1 MKNEKLKTIIPYMK
15 EWLSAIMAGV
25 CISLGGI
32 AYLASSSKEIGALF
46 FVVGLFMVLFFDFNL
61 FTGRICFA
69 LDKKPK
75 YIINLIFIWLGNLV
89 GALLTGYLFSLT
101 RLNSLQEKC
110 LTLVNT
116 KLNDTLLSL
125 FILGIAC
132 NILIYVAVYGFKHGD
147 SGLKKCLS
155 LFFGVAIFVLCGFEH
170 CVADMF
176 YFSFANAWSGQ
187 TLLCLTIITLG
198 NIVGG
203 LLMAIIIKVKNRKQP
218 THTQNTDD

>member
-1 MKNEKLKTIIPYMK
+1 MKNEKIKAIVPYIG
-15 EWLSAIMAGV
+15 EFLSATMAGV
-25 CISLGGI
+25 CISLGGL
-32 AYLASSSKEIGALF
+32 AYLASSSKEIGSLF

-75 YIINLIFIWLGNLV
+75 YIINLVLIWLGNLV
-89 GALLTGYLFSLT
+89 GALLIGYLFSLT
-101 RLNSLQEKC
+101 RLTTFQEKC
-110 LTLVNT
+110 LTLANT
-116 KLNDTLLSL
+116 KLNDSLLSL

-132 NILIYVAVYGFKHGD
+132 NMLIFVAVYGFKHGD

-155 LFFGVAIFVLCGFEH
+155 LFFGVAIFVLCEFEH

-176 YFSFANAWSGQ
+176 YFTFANAWSGQ
-187 TLLCLTIITLG
+187 AFLCLTIITLG

-203 LLMAIIIKVKNRKQP
+203 LLMAVIIKIKNRK
-218 THTQNTDD
+218 TQASSIQN